1 MTKPTLDRRQGTGS
15 SYCTEGKVRQEK
27 SLESTLF
34 ITGKG
39 TWVGLTEL
47 HGEKVWDAC
56 ELWLGAYIS

>member
-15 SYCTEGKVRQEK
+15 SYCTGRESPGKKK

-47 HGEKVWDAC
+47 HGEKVWDAMSC
-56 ELWLGAYIS
+56 G